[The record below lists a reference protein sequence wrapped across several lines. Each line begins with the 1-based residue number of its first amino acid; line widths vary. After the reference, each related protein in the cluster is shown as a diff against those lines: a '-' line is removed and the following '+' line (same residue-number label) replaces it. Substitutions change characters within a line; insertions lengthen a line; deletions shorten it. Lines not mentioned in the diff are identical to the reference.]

1 MIQQLE
7 KDPWLGGPSGS
18 PRYTPKQRRAMIC
31 ESVKRNGHAGCN
43 CKGCPVHPGQK
54 CFLWTLPDGVNVFK
68 VLTPQHLEKGPG
80 DHHLSNLDA
89 FCGPCNKN
97 AEQLYAQLPPTHPHT
112 HPAAA
117 SDTNAALRAR
127 REEIRDDPT
136 TSTGTRLN
144 LDHEVDY
151 RRAVLGFL
159 LKGVTH
165 PEYRFTRAE
174 ANASAR
180 EVSDSGRD
188 AAYGYMARLVSHEG
202 PVSDRDPMT
211 QRRVPLYFKDL
222 ADYKLSPEE
231 LEAKYPKEGRDAK

>member
-1 MIQQLE
+1 MV
-7 KDPWLGGPSGS
+7 WGFFVS
-18 PRYTPKQRRAMIC
+18 PNPFRY
-31 ESVKRNGHAGCN
+31 
-43 CKGCPVHPGQK
+43 
-54 CFLWTLPDGVNVFK
+54 
-68 VLTPQHLEKGPG
+68 LTSATIPFSSSPI
-80 DHHLSNLDA
+80 SS
-89 FCGPCNKN
+89 F
-97 AEQLYAQLPPTHPHT
+97 
-112 HPAAA
+112 
-117 SDTNAALRAR
+117 AALRAR

-151 RRAVLGFL
+151 RRAVMGFL

-202 PVSDRDPMT
+202 PVSDRDPVT
-211 QRRVPLYFKDL
+211 QRKVPLYFKDL
-222 ADYKLSPEE
+222 ADYRLSPEE
-231 LEAKYPKEGRDAK
+231 LEAKYPKEGREK